1 MYTIV
6 CVVSFADP
14 FVRVAVERA
23 GGGANGGGCHDRQVH
38 STEAAKN
45 TVDPKWNTHFDL
57 MVGAN
62 DTIAVTVWNDKKVNS
77 NAAAA
82 AWGSAAAAAAATA
95 SLPPPNSAAFLG
107 CVRLLTTAINR
118 LKDTGTQRL

>member
-1 MYTIV
+1 MNRLRRIL
-6 CVVSFADP
+6 SFLADP

-23 GGGANGGGCHDRQVH
+23 GANGHDRQVH

-45 TVDPKWNTHFDL
+45 TVDPKWNAHFDL

-62 DTIAVTVWNDKKVNS
+62 DTIAVTVWNDKKVNN

-82 AWGSAAAAAAATA
+82 GNSAGVAATA
-95 SLPPPNSAAFLG
+95 ALPPPNSAAFLG

-118 LKDTGTQRL
+118 LKDTGAYLPSDR